1 MFVLLIDAIIE
12 QLSRKLKEVT
22 KYLSISVWDGG
33 LWILT
38 FLATVLVDVDLGLI
52 IGVSLSIAIVIIRSV
67 VPDVTVLGRDDKTKV
82 WLDKE
87 KYDVEE
93 SDTRFVILQVIL

>member
-1 MFVLLIDAIIE
+1 M
-12 QLSRKLKEVT
+12 
-22 KYLSISVWDGG
+22 
-33 LWILT
+33 
-38 FLATVLVDVDLGLI
+38 
-52 IGVSLSIAIVIIRSV
+52 
-67 VPDVTVLGRDDKTKV
+67 PDVTVLGRDDKTKV

>member
-1 MFVLLIDAIIE
+1 M
-12 QLSRKLKEVT
+12 T

-38 FLATVLVDVDLGLI
+38 FLATVLMDVDLGLI
-52 IGVSLSIAIVIIRSV
+52 IGVSLSIRSV